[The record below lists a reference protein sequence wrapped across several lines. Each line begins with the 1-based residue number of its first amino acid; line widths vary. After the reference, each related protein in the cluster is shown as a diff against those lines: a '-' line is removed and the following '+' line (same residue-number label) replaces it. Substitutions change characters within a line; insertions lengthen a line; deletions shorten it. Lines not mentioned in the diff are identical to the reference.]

1 MLFEQNRF
9 LPAKHIKS
17 MSKRKLKY
25 LILLNLTW
33 SVLGIYADWAWLS
46 EVPSYL
52 IPFTAIC
59 SLYPPLLTIWYLIKY
74 RGGNPPN
81 WLTLWILIGITSYG
95 ILAQIYFPL
104 LMSWKGINF
113 HDAGSM
119 FWVAVYGLQAIVLYR
134 YLKPPTLLQA
144 AMVVAFFTVVDYS
157 QYFLKTFVDLT
168 LPNYPAWLGI
178 FMGLLTVTLQIGSL
192 VFYLLLSRYLIKKP
206 TTD

>member
-1 MLFEQNRF
+1 
-9 LPAKHIKS
+9 
-17 MSKRKLKY
+17 MSKQKLKY

-33 SVLGIYADWAWLS
+33 SILGIYADWAWLS
-46 EVPSYL
+46 EIPSYL

-81 WLTLWILIGITSYG
+81 WLTLWALVGITSYG

-119 FWVAVYGLQAIVLYR
+119 FWVAVYGFQAFILYR
-134 YLKPPTLLQA
+134 FLKPPQLTQIVWIIAFYA
-144 AMVVAFFTVVDYS
+144 AVDYS
-157 QYFLKTFVDLT
+157 HYFLKTFVDLT
-168 LPNYPAWLGI
+168 LPGYPVWMGI
-178 FMGLLTVTLQIGSL
+178 LTGLLAVSLQIGAL
-192 VFYLLLSRYLIKKP
+192 IFYTFLSRYLNKKP
-206 TTD
+206 AINS